1 MLEPTIKENT
11 NQQDSENDGDT
22 HHPAVQN
29 SALFRGYNRDPTAID
44 LSKLHLVGNAFAE
57 DGQRF
62 FISGTVP
69 RGFRKRGGLFSAIRC
84 LYLGNIRLLTRLLP
98 LCADF
103 FFKRSV
109 PCRKRCGG

>member
-1 MLEPTIKENT
+1 
-11 NQQDSENDGDT
+11 
-22 HHPAVQN
+22 VQN

-44 LSKLHLVGNAFAE
+44 VSQLRLVGNAFAE

-69 RGFRKRGGLFSAIRC
+69 RGFRKRGGRFSAIRR
-84 LYLGNIRLLTRLLP
+84 LHLRNIRVLTRLL
-98 LCADF
+98 LLGADF

-109 PCRKRCGG
+109 L